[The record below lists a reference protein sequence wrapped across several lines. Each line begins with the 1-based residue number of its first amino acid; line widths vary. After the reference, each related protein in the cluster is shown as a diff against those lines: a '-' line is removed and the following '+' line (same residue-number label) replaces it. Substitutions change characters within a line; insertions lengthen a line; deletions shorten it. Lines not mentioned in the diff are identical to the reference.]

1 MIGQNAGKCLLPPL
15 ASDPTNAHGVF
26 RKQFVEQRNCN
37 KKTGVMMMMVV
48 QMVVYVYYTKLDVVV
63 VDDDDDIT
71 FTILFSV
78 KCVRVV
84 Y

>member
-1 MIGQNAGKCLLPPL
+1 
-15 ASDPTNAHGVF
+15 
-26 RKQFVEQRNCN
+26 
-37 KKTGVMMMMVV
+37 MMVV